1 MYAIIKTGGKQYRV
15 SVGDVVF
22 VEKMNAQE
30 EENVEFEVLAVGKE
44 DGLVVGTPVV
54 EGAKVAGKV
63 IKNGKSKKVT
73 VFTYRSKKDSKR
85 KMGHRQPYTRLGSL
99 PSTHNDPCG
108 VYKIRRVADLLFGQR
123 TCRV

>member
-44 DGLVVGTPVV
+44 DGLVVGPSCR
-54 EGAKVAGKV
+54 G
-63 IKNGKSKKVT
+63 
-73 VFTYRSKKDSKR
+73 R
-85 KMGHRQPYTRLGSL
+85 KG
-99 PSTHNDPCG
+99 
-108 VYKIRRVADLLFGQR
+108 
-123 TCRV
+123 CR

>member
-54 EGAKVAGKV
+54 EGAKVAGQKRQEQKGYCLHLQ
-63 IKNGKSKKVT
+63 IQKGQQTQNGPQT
-73 VFTYRSKKDSKR
+73 AIYQ
-85 KMGHRQPYTRLGSL
+85 G
-99 PSTHNDPCG
+99 
-108 VYKIRRVADLLFGQR
+108 
-123 TCRV
+123 

>member
-44 DGLVVGTPVV
+44 DGLVVGTPSWSQ
-54 EGAKVAGKV
+54 GAKVAGKV
-63 IKNGKSKKVT
+63 IKTARAKRLLDLHLQIQKGQQTQNGPQT
-73 VFTYRSKKDSKR
+73 AIYQ
-85 KMGHRQPYTRLGSL
+85 G
-99 PSTHNDPCG
+99 
-108 VYKIRRVADLLFGQR
+108 
-123 TCRV
+123 

>member
-1 MYAIIKTGGKQYRV
+1 MNAIIKTGGKQNRV
-15 SVGDVVF
+15 AVGDVVF

-73 VFTYRSKKDSKR
+73 VFTYRSKKASKR
-85 KMGHRQPYTRLGSL
+85 KLGRGQPYTKVEITSI
-99 PSTHNDPCG
+99 
-108 VYKIRRVADLLFGQR
+108 KA
-123 TCRV
+123 

>member
-44 DGLVVGTPVV
+44 DGLVVG
-54 EGAKVAGKV
+54 GF
-63 IKNGKSKKVT
+63 KNQTIVNRI
-73 VFTYRSKKDSKR
+73 F
-85 KMGHRQPYTRLGSL
+85 
-99 PSTHNDPCG
+99 
-108 VYKIRRVADLLFGQR
+108 
-123 TCRV
+123 